1 MLYSYLKYTLDFGM
15 KMPPRDGN
23 LRGRGNHERTVV
35 SREAGCKTPVVSF

>member
-23 LRGRGNHERTVV
+23 LRGLL
-35 SREAGCKTPVVSF
+35 PVTELFCFLK